1 MIEKGAGESR
11 IDILVDDQIP
21 TEVKTSPDTMELDRA
36 YAQAFKH
43 LDSYG
48 LLIELICK
56 PKILD
61 QVADFADRVQR
72 NAAPRNPTFKMILK
86 NR

>member
-21 TEVKTSPDTMELDRA
+21 IEVKTSPDTKELDRA
-36 YAQAFKH
+36 YAQAIKH

-48 LLIELICK
+48 LLIELICNRRFLTRL
-56 PKILD
+56 PILL
-61 QVADFADRVQR
+61 
-72 NAAPRNPTFKMILK
+72 T
-86 NR
+86 